1 MNHRLSMRFML
12 HAPPYDG
19 TLFRATT
26 PLLRLSNE
34 FDFASCQQL
43 RASHPDTRYHVSYGE
58 KYRLLEWLIG
68 LARAELD
75 PIERVLLTSKMPSAV
90 RFTPALLAPDV
101 FMCHDPAAQAAR
113 MEREGR
119 HVLVIRDQVVR
130 HPLEY
135 GDNSLELEWLGPR
148 ISPERFARLGERLA
162 EAHFLIRCTSGT

>member
-1 MNHRLSMRFML
+1 MTHRLSMRFKL
-12 HAPPYDG
+12 HASPYDG
-19 TLFRATT
+19 TAFRATT

-43 RASHPDTRYHVSYGE
+43 RASHPETSYHVSYGE
-58 KYRLLEWLIG
+58 KYRLLEWVIG

-75 PIERVLLTSKMPSAV
+75 PLERVLLTSKMPSAV

-101 FMCHDPAAQAAR
+101 FMCHDPASQADR

-119 HVLVIRDQVVR
+119 HALVLRDQVVR

-148 ISPERFARLGERLA
+148 ITPQAFERLGQRLA
-162 EAHFLIRCTSGT
+162 QGAFLARG